1 MSKHFK
7 SKKKLRHDILIKY
20 LLIIVL
26 CYVIIRLCL
35 MLVLK
40 SPVLKLTFKHNKL
53 ESYKEHIVSSTLN
66 NPQYMLTFYQKQNET
81 IDDAILATYIVNDKP
96 LVYIYNTHQKEA
108 YNNGKT
114 VLDASYLM
122 KQELSKYNIDT
133 LVEESDITEFMK
145 VNNLSY
151 NYSYYASKFY
161 VKDALSKNKLDL
173 IIDLHRDAVSKNV
186 STVQIEN
193 KKYAKVLFVIGG
205 ENKNYKKNYSLAQKL
220 NNLIAAK
227 YPTLTRGIVV
237 KTGNNV
243 NGIYNQNLADNIIL
257 LEVGGHNN
265 SFDEV
270 NNTIIVIA
278 QIIGDY
284 INEKR

>member
-53 ESYKEHIVSSTLN
+53 ESYKEYIVSSTLN

-205 ENKNYKKNYSLAQKL
+205 ENKNYKKNYSLAQEL
-220 NNLIAAK
+220 NNLIAGK

-243 NGIYNQNLADNIIL
+243 NGIYNQDLADNIIL

>member
-26 CYVIIRLCL
+26 FYVIIRLCL

-53 ESYKEHIVSSTLN
+53 ESYKEYIVSSTLN

-122 KQELSKYNIDT
+122 KQELNKYNVDT
-133 LVEESDITEFMK
+133 IVEESDITEFMK

-161 VKDALSKNKLDL
+161 VKDTLSKNKLDL

-243 NGIYNQNLADNIIL
+243 NGIYNQDLADNIIL

>member
-108 YNNGKT
+108 YNNGT
-114 VLDASYLM
+114 AVMVLCW
-122 KQELSKYNIDT
+122 
-133 LVEESDITEFMK
+133 LVC
-145 VNNLSY
+145 
-151 NYSYYASKFY
+151 
-161 VKDALSKNKLDL
+161 
-173 IIDLHRDAVSKNV
+173 
-186 STVQIEN
+186 
-193 KKYAKVLFVIGG
+193 
-205 ENKNYKKNYSLAQKL
+205 
-220 NNLIAAK
+220 
-227 YPTLTRGIVV
+227 
-237 KTGNNV
+237 
-243 NGIYNQNLADNIIL
+243 
-257 LEVGGHNN
+257 
-265 SFDEV
+265 
-270 NNTIIVIA
+270 
-278 QIIGDY
+278 
-284 INEKR
+284 

>member
-26 CYVIIRLCL
+26 FYVIIRLCL

-53 ESYKEHIVSSTLN
+53 ESYKEYIVSSTLN

-133 LVEESDITEFMK
+133 IVEESDITEFMK

-161 VKDALSKNKLDL
+161 VKDTLSKNKLDL

-243 NGIYNQNLADNIIL
+243 NGIYNQDLADNIIL

>member
-26 CYVIIRLCL
+26 FYVIIRLCL

-53 ESYKEHIVSSTLN
+53 ESYKEYIVSSTLN

-122 KQELSKYNIDT
+122 KQELNKYNIDT
-133 LVEESDITEFMK
+133 IVEKSDITEFMK

-161 VKDALSKNKLDL
+161 VKDTLSKNKLDL

-243 NGIYNQNLADNIIL
+243 NGIYNQDLADNIIL

>member
-243 NGIYNQNLADNIIL
+243 NGIYNQDLADNIIL

>member
-26 CYVIIRLCL
+26 FYVIIRLCL

-53 ESYKEHIVSSTLN
+53 ESYKEYIVSSTLN

-122 KQELSKYNIDT
+122 KQELNKYNIDT
-133 LVEESDITEFMK
+133 IVEESDITEFMK

-161 VKDALSKNKLDL
+161 VKDTLSKNKLDL

-243 NGIYNQNLADNIIL
+243 NGIYNQDLADNIIL

>member
-26 CYVIIRLCL
+26 FYVIIRLCL

-53 ESYKEHIVSSTLN
+53 ESYKEYIVSSTLN

-81 IDDAILATYIVNDKP
+81 IDAAILATYIVNDKP

-122 KQELSKYNIDT
+122 KQELNKYNVDT
-133 LVEESDITEFMK
+133 IVEESDITEFMK

-161 VKDALSKNKLDL
+161 VKDTLSKNKLDL

-205 ENKNYKKNYSLAQKL
+205 ENKNYKKNYS
-220 NNLIAAK
+220 AK
-227 YPTLTRGIVV
+227 C
-237 KTGNNV
+237 KC
-243 NGIYNQNLADNIIL
+243 
-257 LEVGGHNN
+257 H
-265 SFDEV
+265 
-270 NNTIIVIA
+270 
-278 QIIGDY
+278 
-284 INEKR
+284 